1 MNVHS
6 VIIAKHKSISRLR
19 NSKGMTNTGKAEA
32 LEDKNIN
39 TPAKMFTV
47 GKAAVLGAGTMG
59 AGIAA
64 HLANAGIPTLL
75 LDIAP
80 RELTPEE
87 EKKGLTLE
95 SPQVRNRIVNSLLET
110 AKKLKPAPLMLADN
124 AKLIKTGNFTDDI
137 AKLNECDLV
146 IEAVVENLEIKHKL
160 FAEVEKYRKPGA
172 VTASN
177 TSGIPIDSIVEP
189 FSDDFKRHF
198 VGIHFFNPPRYMK
211 LVEVIP
217 GSKTSGEIASG
228 VSCFLDQRL
237 GKGVVPAKDRPNFI
251 ANRVGTFGMMAT
263 VHEMIAM
270 GFTPTEVDQMTGKAI
285 GHASSATFRTSDLVG
300 LDVLVHVNKNLYPA
314 VPDDEDRDLFLIPP
328 VIETMLEKKLLGD
341 KTSGG
346 FFKKSKDAEGN
357 RIILDLDLNTF
368 EYKPQEKTKFPSLDA
383 AKGIEDRA
391 KRVKTLVWGE
401 DRVGEFLWK
410 TTSRVSR
417 YAANRIP
424 EIADTIVEIDNALKW
439 GFGWE
444 IGVFEA
450 WDAIGVVESVE
461 RMKKEGQAVPAN
473 VEKMLASGATTF
485 YKNESGNH
493 FFYDLVNGEY
503 KPTPPRPGVM
513 ILKDIKERTGVIK
526 SNPGASLIDI
536 GDGVACLEFHS
547 KMNAIGGDTV
557 SMMNFAIDE
566 VERNFKGLVVGNQG
580 GNFSAGANIMM
591 ILLAAQEEEWDDINM
606 AVHALQKTI
615 MRLRYSSKPV
625 VTAPYGL
632 ALGGGCEIS
641 IHGNKARAA
650 SETYIGL
657 VEVGVGVI
665 PAGGGTKEMTMRAMD
680 AAKAVPDADPLLFL
694 KKTFEMLGMGK
705 VATSAQEA
713 RSWGFFRD
721 VDSISMNGDRLIED
735 AKQDVLTLDAAGF
748 VPPVQREDIYVM
760 GEAGEAAMK
769 LALHM
774 MQRGGYVS
782 DHDVLI
788 GKKLA
793 HVMCGGSMNHGAF
806 VSEQYLLDLEREAFV
821 SLCGERKT
829 QERIAAMLKTGKP
842 LRN

>member
-1 MNVHS
+1 MN
-6 VIIAKHKSISRLR
+6 I
-19 NSKGMTNTGKAEA
+19 T
-32 LEDKNIN
+32 
-39 TPAKMFTV
+39 
-47 GKAAVLGAGTMG
+47 KAAVLGAGTMG

-64 HLANAGIPTLL
+64 HLSNAGIPTLL

-80 RELTPEE
+80 SELTEAE
-87 EKKGLTLE
+87 AAKGLTLE
-95 SPQVRNRIVNSLLET
+95 SPQVRNRIVNSLFDA
-110 AKKLKPAPLMLADN
+110 AKKLKPAPFMLGDN
-124 AKLIKTGNFTDDI
+124 AKLITTGNFTDDL
-137 AKLNECDLV
+137 AKIKDCDFV

-160 FAEVEKYRKPGA
+160 YAEVDKYRKPGA
-172 VTASN
+172 VIASN
-177 TSGIPIDSIVEP
+177 TSGIPIDSIAEP
-189 FSDDFKRHF
+189 FSDDFKAHF

-217 GSKTSGEIASG
+217 GTKTSGEIACAVSG
-228 VSCFLDQRL
+228 FLDQRL

-251 ANRVGTFGMMAT
+251 ANRIGVFGMMAT
-263 VHEMIAM
+263 IHEMIA
-270 GFTPTEVDQMTGKAI
+270 GGWTPTEVDQMTGKAI

-300 LDVLVHVNKNLYPA
+300 LDVTAHVTNNLYPA
-314 VPDDEDRDLFLIPP
+314 VPDDEDRDVFVLPELIQ
-328 VIETMLEKKLLGD
+328 TLLDKKLLGD
-341 KTSGG
+341 KTKGG
-346 FFKKSKDAEGN
+346 FFKKSKDAEGK
-357 RIILDLDLNTF
+357 RVILDLDLNTF
-368 EYKPQEKTKFPSLDA
+368 EYKPQVKTRFPSIDA
-383 AKGIEDRA
+383 AKAIEDNA
-391 KRVKTLVWGE
+391 KRVKALVWGD

-424 EIADTIVEIDNALKW
+424 EIADTIVEIDNAIKW

-461 RMKKEGQAVPAN
+461 RMRSEGQAIPAN

-485 YKNESGNH
+485 YKNEGGYHS
-493 FFYDLVNGEY
+493 FYDLVSGEY
-503 KPTPPRPGVM
+503 KPMPARPGVM

-547 KMNAIGGDTV
+547 KMNSIGGDTV

-566 VERNFKGLVVGNQG
+566 VEKNFTGLVVGNQG

-606 AVHALQKTI
+606 AVNQLQKTI
-615 MRLRYSSKPV
+615 MRLRYSAKPV

-632 ALGGGCEIS
+632 TLGGGCEIAM
-641 IHGNKARAA
+641 HGDKVRAA
-650 SETYIGL
+650 GETYIGL

-680 AAKAVPDADPLLFL
+680 AAAKAPGADPLAFL
-694 KKTFEMLGMGK
+694 KTTFETIGMGK

-713 RSWGFFRD
+713 KSWGFFRD
-721 VDSISMNGDRLIED
+721 SDAISMNGDRLIQD
-735 AKQDVLTLDAAGF
+735 AKQEVLNLAAAGY
-748 VPPVQREDIYVM
+748 VQPVERTDITVM
-760 GEAGEAAMK
+760 GEAGESAMK

-774 MQRGGYVS
+774 MKQGGFVS

-788 GKKLA
+788 GTKLA
-793 HVMCGGSMNHGAF
+793 HVMAGGTINHKTQ
-806 VSEQYLLDLEREAFV
+806 VSERYLLDLEREAFV

-829 QERIAAMLKTGKP
+829 QDRIAAMLKTGKP